1 MENRGVPRNR
11 ENEIRSQ
18 LIKDAAESLRKNG
31 YAYVFD
37 AEQLQQLREA
47 YPSEITID
55 FEGDGIIRLKAR
67 KR

>member
-18 LIKDAAESLRKNG
+18 LIKDAVESLRKNG
-31 YAYVFD
+31 FAYVFD
-37 AEQLQQLREA
+37 AEQVQQLREA
-47 YPSEITID
+47 YPSDITID